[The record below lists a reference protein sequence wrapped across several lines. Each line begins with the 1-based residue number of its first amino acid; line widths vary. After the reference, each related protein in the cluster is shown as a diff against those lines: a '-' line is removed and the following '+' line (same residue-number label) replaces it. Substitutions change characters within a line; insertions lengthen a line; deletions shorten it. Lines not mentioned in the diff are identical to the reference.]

1 MDIVAAIDIGGTK
14 TRVEVH
20 HKDSD
25 QADDHQALESVVF
38 PTPRSDGVTTVLA
51 QQITKLTQ
59 LVKGTR
65 LQAVGVGAPGPL
77 DPKKGVVLDPPNLP
91 VCWHGLPLKDELEKC
106 LEVPVALEND
116 CNLGALGESV
126 FGNGKGLAS
135 VLYVT
140 VSTGIGAGLVIE
152 GDIFG
157 GARGFAGELGHVK
170 VADGPLCGCGR
181 NGCLEA
187 LASGSAIA
195 RRAIERGWTAAD
207 GPVTSKAVAEAAS
220 KDEVVAK
227 SVLSEAAAHLGN
239 ALVSFV
245 YAFDPSVVLLGG
257 GVSQSDLFLELV
269 RETARQE
276 PTMPAFEGFEIL
288 RAGLGERS
296 VVHGARVLARTM
308 KNRDHRV
315 VSGELSG
322 SSA

>member
-1 MDIVAAIDIGGTK
+1 LDIVAAIDVGGTK
-14 TRVEVH
+14 TRVEVYSE
-20 HKDSD
+20 DSD
-25 QADDHQALESVVF
+25 QVEDHQALESVVF
-38 PTPRSDGVTTVLA
+38 PTPRSDGIAAVLA
-51 QQITKLTQ
+51 QQITNLTQ
-59 LVKGTR
+59 LAKGTKVK
-65 LQAVGVGAPGPL
+65 AVGVGAPGPL
-77 DPKKGVVLDPPNLP
+77 DPRKGVVLNPPNLP
-91 VCWHGLPLKDELEKC
+91 ICWHGLPLKDELEKR
-106 LEVPVALEND
+106 LEAPVALEND

-126 FGNGKGLAS
+126 FGNGKGRAS
-135 VLYVT
+135 VLYIT

-195 RRAIERGWTAAD
+195 RRAIERGWTVTD
-207 GPVTSKAVAEAAS
+207 GTVTSKAVAEAAS
-220 KDEVVAK
+220 QGEAIPK
-227 SVLSEAAAHLGN
+227 SVLSEAAAHLGD

-269 RETARQE
+269 RESARRE

-296 VVHGARVLARTM
+296 VVHGAHELARTM
-308 KNRDHRV
+308 NNIHLD
-315 VSGELSG
+315 SI
-322 SSA
+322 